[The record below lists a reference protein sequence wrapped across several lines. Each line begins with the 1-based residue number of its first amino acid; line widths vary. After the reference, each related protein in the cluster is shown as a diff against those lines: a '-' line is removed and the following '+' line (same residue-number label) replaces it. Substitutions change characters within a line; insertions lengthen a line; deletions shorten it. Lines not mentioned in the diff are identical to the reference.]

1 MEQETKMSPHVWIY
15 PDRNSKRDN
24 DEGLWGGGVEGEDE
38 TRDRQWAGSGRNIV
52 RSWAQCSCLCC
63 SWRRLPLF
71 LAALDS
77 TRLQDS

>member
-38 TRDRQWAGSGRNIV
+38 TRDRWWAGSGRNIV
-52 RSWAQCSCLCC
+52 RSWAQCFLSL
-63 SWRRLPLF
+63 LF
-71 LAALDS
+71 SEATPSILGRS
-77 TRLQDS
+77 

>member
-38 TRDRQWAGSGRNIV
+38 TRDRWWAGSGRNIV
-52 RSWAQCSCLCC
+52 RSWAPVFLSL
-63 SWRRLPLF
+63 LF
-71 LAALDS
+71 LEATPSILGRS
-77 TRLQDS
+77 